1 MRVRTQN
8 HLMVQRYIKFL
19 ILQCFLRLFTKLFFQ
34 PSPERLVRGRVIQ
47 KVKATH
53 KDTFAP
59 LRKVLGWPHK
69 ITAVT
74 PLPSDAFVI
83 QREEFHLGHTLYGHS
98 AIEIL
103 TNFYFRHCM
112 LLFSEFRNP
121 APRTVLRTSGNQGKA
136 ILVNPYIR
144 IVAPVGKG
152 HILTTFLAFGIFP
165 DERHKHHLVKVW
177 KTVSVTGIPV
187 MGICPLCASDEL
199 VRRHIYLIEVLATP
213 LIGCFSCFFFSAHIQ

>member
-1 MRVRTQN
+1 M
-8 HLMVQRYIKFL
+8 MQRYVKFL
-19 ILQCFLRLFTKLFFQ
+19 ILQYFLRLFAKIFFQ
-34 PSPERLVRGRVIQ
+34 PSPERAIGGCMIQ
-47 KVKATH
+47 EVKATH

-59 LRKVLGWPHK
+59 LRKVLGWSHK

-103 TNFYFRHCM
+103 TNFDSCHCM

-144 IVAPVGKG
+144 IVASVGKG
-152 HILTTFLAFGIFP
+152 HILTAFL
-165 DERHKHHLVKVW
+165 L
-177 KTVSVTGIPV
+177 
-187 MGICPLCASDEL
+187 L
-199 VRRHIYLIEVLATP
+199 
-213 LIGCFSCFFFSAHIQ
+213 

>member
-1 MRVRTQN
+1 M
-8 HLMVQRYIKFL
+8 
-19 ILQCFLRLFTKLFFQ
+19 
-34 PSPERLVRGRVIQ
+34 IQ
-47 KVKATH
+47 EVEAAH

-103 TNFYFRHCM
+103 TNFDSCHI
-112 LLFSEFRNP
+112 LLFCKFRNP

-144 IVAPVGKG
+144 VVAPVGKG
-152 HILTTFLAFGIFP
+152 HVLTAFLLFGIFP
-165 DERHKHHLVKVW
+165 DERHKHHLAKVW
-177 KTVSVTGIPV
+177 KVLPITRIPV
-187 MGICPLCASDEL
+187 MRVGILHSLHEQSL
-199 VRRHIYLIEVLATP
+199 EVLTGVNPATASATDIAVAHETVGKP
-213 LIGCFSCFFFSAHIQ
+213 LGIFFYFSFSFHESMF